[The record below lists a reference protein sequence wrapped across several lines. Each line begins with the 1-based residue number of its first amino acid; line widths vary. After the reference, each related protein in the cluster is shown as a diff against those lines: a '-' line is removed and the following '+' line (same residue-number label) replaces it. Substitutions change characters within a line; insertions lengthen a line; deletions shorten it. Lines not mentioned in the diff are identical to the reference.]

1 MSGRSGCRRSRRNS
15 SRSFMGSSDCQ
26 ASIVVPVAR
35 RLRAC
40 HVISATVQPATPG
53 VTDTRSVSPAAPHM
67 RSRKLVRAGYRRPQ
81 RPRLGSEH
89 VHCVPATSR
98 VPRSAFVSKLAAV
111 RCGGTRPRRTGAARG
126 RVRRAGQGV
135 GRIAVGGQQRNLRR
149 CPVAARL
156 VEVGMS
162 GGYCHIVLRLV
173 ETGSSPPFRV
183 ARTSLTGASPSGAQ
197 PIETRPKG
205 F

>member
-1 MSGRSGCRRSRRNS
+1 VSGRSGCRRSRRNS

-35 RLRAC
+35 RRRAC
-40 HVISATVQPATPG
+40 HVMSATIQPATPG
-53 VTDTRSVSPAAPHM
+53 VTDTRPVSPAAPHV
-67 RSRKLVRAGYRRPQ
+67 RTRKLGRAGYLSPQ
-81 RPRLGSEH
+81 GSRLGPEH
-89 VHCVPATSR
+89 AHCASVTSR
-98 VPRSAFVSKLAAV
+98 VPRRALSSKLEAV
-111 RCGGTRPRRTGAARG
+111 HCGGAGPPRVGAAMG
-126 RVRRAGQGV
+126 TIRRAGQGV
-135 GRIAVGGQQRNLRR
+135 GRIAVGRQRRNLRR

-173 ETGSSPPFRV
+173 ETGSRPPFRA
-183 ARTSLTGASPSGAQ
+183 ARTSLRGASPSGAQ